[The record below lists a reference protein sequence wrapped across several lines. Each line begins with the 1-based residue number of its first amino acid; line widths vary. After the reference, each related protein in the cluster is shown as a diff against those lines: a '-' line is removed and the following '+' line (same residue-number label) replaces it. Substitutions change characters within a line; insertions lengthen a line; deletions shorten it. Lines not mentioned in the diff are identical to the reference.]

1 MRSTE
6 LLCSHF
12 ECIDLNQSK
21 DRTIHRRHFVSST
34 QFTFIMI
41 FHPIQIKAN
50 ARNIFDHDT
59 VWKRLENEFRALFFN
74 RIMHNGI
81 YLNLKPHLYFPF
93 IFSWCCQSSWL
104 TPSNGNTNN
113 KWMRY
118 FLFPPRY
125 VSFASL
131 HLLHVILSENFS
143 PFFGTIFFLLQASSS
158 GLRLFH
164 AFIHMTFTEWTNM
177 QRKNIE

>member
-1 MRSTE
+1 MHSSWRSFISYWVIWCRVFVNGCDRRNYYV
-6 LLCSHF
+6 L
-12 ECIDLNQSK
+12 ILNQSK

-50 ARNIFDHDT
+50 AKNIFDHDT

-131 HLLHVILSENFS
+131 HLLHVILS
-143 PFFGTIFFLLQASSS
+143 
-158 GLRLFH
+158 
-164 AFIHMTFTEWTNM
+164 
-177 QRKNIE
+177 